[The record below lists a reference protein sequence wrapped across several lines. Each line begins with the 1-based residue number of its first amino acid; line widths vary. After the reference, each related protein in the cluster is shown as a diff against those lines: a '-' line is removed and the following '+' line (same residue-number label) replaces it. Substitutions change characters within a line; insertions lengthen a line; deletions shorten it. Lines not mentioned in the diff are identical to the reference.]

1 MNNFIVN
8 TTIFLNDFSNNCE
21 AKFAKV
27 CSRISD
33 LETTLMIFEAKLNSL
48 PTNSGNEIISAQ
60 TSRTSQDTKKD
71 QALIYPN
78 DQIFSQHESD
88 EGRVQKNALMSD
100 SNSEL
105 SRPALGSLDQ
115 GNQIDKS
122 MILNDSFNPSDRE
135 TVPRSPPPPP
145 PLYPPSSTD
154 RYSDVIRS
162 SSETTI
168 EFTEQSSGV
177 KVKDH
182 PDYAAF
188 FKMMKVPSLYQN

>member
-1 MNNFIVN
+1 
-8 TTIFLNDFSNNCE
+8 
-21 AKFAKV
+21 
-27 CSRISD
+27 
-33 LETTLMIFEAKLNSL
+33 MIFEAKLNSL

-88 EGRVQKNALMSD
+88 EGRVQKNAFMSD

-122 MILNDSFNPSDRE
+122 MILNDSYNPSVR
-135 TVPRSPPPPP
+135 
-145 PLYPPSSTD
+145 
-154 RYSDVIRS
+154 
-162 SSETTI
+162 
-168 EFTEQSSGV
+168 
-177 KVKDH
+177 
-182 PDYAAF
+182 
-188 FKMMKVPSLYQN
+188 